1 MTYYH
6 KYQKDRNEKLHSK
19 EVQRERI
26 IEWYNAERDLALNR
40 GLIQVKKFVNKN
52 DLDLENSIT
61 EYIRRQVLILKEIRK
76 KIKGLKA
83 EDIRNFFIM

>member
-26 IEWYNAERDLALNR
+26 IEWYNAKKNLALNR
-40 GLIQVKKFVNKN
+40 DLIQVKKFANKN
-52 DLDLENSIT
+52 NL
-61 EYIRRQVLILKEIRK
+61 
-76 KIKGLKA
+76 
-83 EDIRNFFIM
+83 